1 MSRPKEFSIRETIS
15 AAPNRSISGVYRM
28 KSADRILA
36 ILRRELGS
44 LRRQYHVKVI
54 GLFGS
59 YVRGEQKKGSDI
71 DILVEF
77 REPISLFKFLEM
89 EEHLGELLGGKVDLV
104 SKKALKPRI
113 GRRILAEA
121 VYA

>member
-1 MSRPKEFSIRETIS
+1 
-15 AAPNRSISGVYRM
+15 M
-28 KSADRILA
+28 KSADRILE
-36 ILRRELGS
+36 ILRRELAS
-44 LRRQYHVKVI
+44 LRKKYNVKVI

-59 YVRGEQKKGSDI
+59 YVRGEQKKGSGL

-77 REPISLFKFLEM
+77 REPINLFKFLKM

>member
-1 MSRPKEFSIRETIS
+1 MAESIAR
-15 AAPNRSISGVYRM
+15 
-28 KSADRILA
+28 RILA
-36 ILRRELGS
+36 EMYS
-44 LRRQYHVKVI
+44 VK
-54 GLFGS
+54 
-59 YVRGEQKKGSDI
+59 
-71 DILVEF
+71 
-77 REPISLFKFLEM
+77 

>member
-1 MSRPKEFSIRETIS
+1 
-15 AAPNRSISGVYRM
+15 M
-28 KSADRILA
+28 KPADRIMA
-36 ILRRELGS
+36 ILRRELGT
-44 LRRQYHVKVI
+44 LRKIYNVKGI

-77 REPISLFKFLEM
+77 QQPISLFKFLEM

-104 SKKALKPRI
+104 SRKALKPRI
-113 GRRILAEA
+113 GRRILSEA

>member
-1 MSRPKEFSIRETIS
+1 
-15 AAPNRSISGVYRM
+15 M

-44 LRRQYHVKVI
+44 LRRQYHVQGI

>member
-1 MSRPKEFSIRETIS
+1 
-15 AAPNRSISGVYRM
+15 M
-28 KSADRILA
+28 KPADRILA
-36 ILRRELGS
+36 ILRRELRT
-44 LRRQYHVKVI
+44 LRTKYHVKGI

-77 REPISLFKFLEM
+77 REPISLFESLEM
-89 EEHLGELLGGKVDLV
+89 EEHLSEILDGKVDLV